1 MQRMM
6 IFFVTVLLGIQLTIG
21 LVEAR
26 DKSIVEM
33 TKTPT
38 ISTDDNTGLVE
49 KTTRVADST
58 TKRQARR
65 KVATQDEW
73 IRVALEEIETLE
85 ENDTPLTGESRIFVE
100 EQIEPEDDLNV
111 KSLDTRDMD
120 YLKKRD
126 GNFVGYFQIPKTDIS
141 VPIYRIDASSWID
154 PTSIAQSYTNKKNTA
169 VLLPDWEPFV
179 VIADHVDQSFKRLHE
194 VGVGTTAIIK
204 WYDNTFTKMQC
215 VETGIGIN
223 DSTQIIDENNSSWDT
238 WKCDFVT
245 YTCDNSIKDGV
256 FYAKWVYSE

>member
-26 DKSIVEM
+26 DKSIAEM
-33 TKTPT
+33 TG
-38 ISTDDNTGLVE
+38 ISTVLANDNTGLVE
-49 KTTRVADST
+49 KTTEAISSVAK
-58 TKRQARR
+58 KRG
-65 KVATQDEW
+65 KNEVTTQDEW
-73 IRVALEEIETLE
+73 IRVLLEEIETLDEDGYPSLE
-85 ENDTPLTGESRIFVE
+85 EPRILIE
-100 EQIEPEDDLNV
+100 EQIEPEGSLAI
-111 KSLDTRDMD
+111 KSFDTGDMD
-120 YLKKRD
+120 DLKKRD
-126 GNFVGYFQIPKTDIS
+126 DNFIGYFQIPKTGIS
-141 VPIYRIDASSWID
+141 VPTYRIDASSRVD
-154 PTSIAQSYTNKKNTA
+154 PTSTAQSYTNKKNTA

-179 VIADHVDQSFKRLHE
+179 IIADHVDQSFKRLHD
-194 VGVGTTAIIK
+194 VDVGTTAIIK

-245 YTCDNSIKDGV
+245 YTCDHSIKDGV